1 MSYTALVL
9 VGLAVTAALDLVLLR
24 TRVLLSGRFWTAYAV
39 VLVFQLLVN
48 GVLTGRRVVTYAGGA
63 PSPFIGQGRFCFAPW
78 QDLLFGF
85 ALVTQTLCWG
95 VWWGARLG
103 EAPPASRGRA
113 APPDRR

>member
-1 MSYTALVL
+1 MSYTSLVL
-9 VGLAVTAALDLVLLR
+9 VGLAVTLVLDAVLLR
-24 TRVLLSGRFWTAYAV
+24 TRLLLTARFWSAYAV

-85 ALVTQTLCWG
+85 ALVTQTLCWW
-95 VWWGARLG
+95 VWWGARASPRPG
-103 EAPPASRGRA
+103 QPGPAV
-113 APPDRR
+113 PPDPR